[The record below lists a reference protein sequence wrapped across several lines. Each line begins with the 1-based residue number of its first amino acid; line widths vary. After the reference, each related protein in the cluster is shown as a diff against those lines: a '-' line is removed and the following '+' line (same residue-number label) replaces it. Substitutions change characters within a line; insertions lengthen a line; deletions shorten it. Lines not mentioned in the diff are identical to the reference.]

1 MSKIEKAL
9 NKARGERHNRPGT
22 ELGPDEDREPI
33 RGTALIPEPR
43 GELVRLED
51 ISRMNQNDVPLLG
64 AEDLSRHGII
74 RPELFDDPA
83 VQAFRDLRTKI
94 MLQGQG
100 ENGVVLVSAIS
111 KGSGSSFV
119 AQNLAAA
126 FAFDAGNTALM
137 VDCNFRNPSLHRL
150 LDDPSTPGLTDYL
163 ENPDLDLSTII
174 RPVGISRFRV
184 IAAGR
189 KREIPAEYF
198 TSAKMRRLIDSVRR
212 RYMERFIILDGP
224 SMSDIADIR
233 ILSELCDYVILV
245 GRYGRVTGA
254 QIENC
259 VKEISG
265 KKMLGV
271 VFNDEPRIPQIG
283 WREFWFRQWRVRFP
297 WTGG

>member
-9 NKARGERHNRPGT
+9 NKARGERHNRPGA

-51 ISRMNQNDVPLLG
+51 ISRMNQNEMPLLDP
-64 AEDLSRHGII
+64 EVLSRHGII

-283 WREFWFRQWRVRFP
+283 WREFWFRHWRVRPP